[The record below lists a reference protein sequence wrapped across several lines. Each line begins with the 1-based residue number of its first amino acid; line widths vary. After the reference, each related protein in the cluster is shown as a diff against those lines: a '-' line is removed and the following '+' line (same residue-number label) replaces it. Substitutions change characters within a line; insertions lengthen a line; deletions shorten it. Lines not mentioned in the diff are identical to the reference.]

1 MSDKTPNL
9 LIQNVCN
16 DPSHAFHS
24 MDCGPDLEKVSD
36 LTRYATHTEI
46 LEAARLVAD
55 PMDELWFC
63 KAHGYAIDRF
73 DGLTPK
79 ECLYVGRPGDCEPVA
94 ALVIAAA
101 LTPGDTN
108 G

>member
-1 MSDKTPNL
+1 MSNL
-9 LIQNVCN
+9 TDAIKRWDSPRSEDVIRRIRSESG
-16 DPSHAFHS
+16 DV
-24 MDCGPDLEKVSD
+24 DLFV
-36 LTRYATHTEI
+36 
-46 LEAARLVAD
+46 EAARLVAD

-94 ALVIAAA
+94 ALVVAAA
-101 LTPGDTN
+101 LTPGDTR
-108 G
+108 

>member
-1 MSDKTPNL
+1 M
-9 LIQNVCN
+9 
-16 DPSHAFHS
+16 
-24 MDCGPDLEKVSD
+24 DLEELQNALDKHDRGETITAAQCNTFV
-36 LTRYATHTEI
+36 
-46 LEAARLVAD
+46 EAARLVAD